1 MRRKN
6 RKWVATAVV
15 IYLFIMWSAYRWSI
29 HQIPDDGPILAH
41 LEKEAVRK
49 GLEQRAEEARKQI
62 APPTGEARLNAAG
75 PAYVAA
81 RYDATH
87 VVFMVTTDTESR
99 FPVSAHTPNGSP
111 TRISAPARPA
121 APLAGLQELWEP
133 DSQSLHFFPKI
144 IQTAQPG
151 DQWTMNV
158 DPSSTIA
165 VAVERPVIAPVGCS
179 IAIGFLA
186 SVPPDQQS
194 AFAASRSEYFAVR
207 HAAVESANPP
217 VNLPAGKTIGAI
229 IWPGSPALTTEIE
242 TQLNARMMQ
251 ELARID
257 ASLRANAHSPGAT
270 ASEMPVGNV
279 RPYLK
284 EWIRADRALTR
295 GEGALD
301 YDIRAF
307 RLAPDAQPRL
317 YVRARWKLSDA
328 PVFLMS
334 AWFKTETPKRETL
347 KPETPKTEADIAPD
361 KAEGPKET
369 SAAGSEQVVLLSA
382 DSSWSAAMRNGE
394 APASLGET
402 LDFQTILNEFDA
414 DHDGWAELLIHSQD
428 AASTTIGLYLYTD
441 VGLVPMKTPLRRDA
455 QSPESCIEQPE

>member
-1 MRRKN
+1 MHRKN

-15 IYLFIMWSAYRWSI
+15 LYLFVMWSAYRWSI
-29 HQIPDDGPILAH
+29 RQIPDDGPILDH
-41 LEKEAVRK
+41 IEKEAVRK

-62 APPTGEARLNAAG
+62 LPPTGEARLNAAG

-144 IQTAQPG
+144 IQTTQPG
-151 DQWTMNV
+151 DQWTMNL
-158 DPSSTIA
+158 DPASTIT
-165 VAVERPVIAPVGCS
+165 VAVERPVIAPLGCS
-179 IAIGFLA
+179 LAIGFLA
-186 SVPPDQQS
+186 SVPPEQQS

-207 HAAVESANPP
+207 RAGVEPANPP
-217 VNLPAGKTIGAI
+217 VNLPAGEAIGEI
-229 IWPGSPALTTEIE
+229 GWPQSPALSTEIE
-242 TQLNARMMQ
+242 TQLNTRMKQ
-251 ELARID
+251 ELAPID
-257 ASLRANAHSPGAT
+257 ESLHANANSPGAT
-270 ASEMPVGNV
+270 ATDMPVGNV
-279 RPYLK
+279 RPYLR
-284 EWIRADRALTR
+284 EWLRADRALAR
-295 GEGALD
+295 GEGTLD
-301 YDIRAF
+301 YDVRAF
-307 RLAPDAQPRL
+307 RLAPDGQPRL

-334 AWFKTETPKRETL
+334 AWFKAEGL
-347 KPETPKTEADIAPD
+347 KAETPKTEAK
-361 KAEGPKET
+361 KAEAPKPNAP
-369 SAAGSEQVVLLSA
+369 AAVSRVAAPANDQVVLLSA

-394 APASLGET
+394 APAALGEN

-455 QSPESCIEQPE
+455 QSPESCIDP

>member
-81 RYDATH
+81 RYDTTH
-87 VVFMVTTDTESR
+87 VVFMVTTETESR

-144 IQTAQPG
+144 IQTTQPG
-151 DQWTMNV
+151 DQWTMNL
-158 DPSSTIA
+158 DPASTIT
-165 VAVERPVIAPVGCS
+165 VAVERPVIAPLGCS
-179 IAIGFLA
+179 LAVGFLA
-186 SVPPDQQS
+186 TVPPDQQS

-217 VNLPAGKTIGAI
+217 INLPANKAIGEI
-229 IWPGSPALTTEIE
+229 SWTRSPALTTEIE
-242 TQLNARMMQ
+242 SQLNARMKQ

-257 ASLRANAHSPGAT
+257 AGLRANAHSPGAT
-270 ASEMPVGNV
+270 ATEMPVGNV

-284 EWIRADRALTR
+284 EWIRADRALAR
-295 GEGALD
+295 GEGTLD

-334 AWFKTETPKRETL
+334 AWFKTEMF
-347 KPETPKTEADIAPD
+347 
-361 KAEGPKET
+361 KAENPKAEMSRAET
-369 SAAGSEQVVLLSA
+369 VKANSTAGSDQVLLLSA

-441 VGLVPMKTPLRRDA
+441 VGLVPMKIPLRRDT
-455 QSPESCIEQPE
+455 QSPESCIEQAQ

>member
-6 RKWVATAVV
+6 YKWVATAVG

-29 HQIPDDGPILAH
+29 RQIPDDGPILAH
-41 LEKEAVRK
+41 IEKEAVRK

-62 APPTGEARLNAAG
+62 APPTDEARLNAAG

-144 IQTAQPG
+144 IQTTQPG
-151 DQWTMNV
+151 DQWTMNL
-158 DPSSTIA
+158 DPASTIA
-165 VAVERPVIAPVGCS
+165 VAIERPVIAPLGCS
-179 IAIGFLA
+179 LAIGFLA
-186 SVPPDQQS
+186 SVPPEQQS
-194 AFAASRSEYFAVR
+194 AFAASRSEYFALR
-207 HAAVESANPP
+207 RAPVESAIPP
-217 VNLPAGKTIGAI
+217 VNLPAGEAIGEI
-229 IWPGSPALTTEIE
+229 GWPQSRGLNTEIE
-242 TQLNARMMQ
+242 TQLNGRMKQ

-257 ASLRANAHSPGAT
+257 ASLHANAHSPGAT
-270 ASEMPVGNV
+270 ATDMPVGNV

-284 EWIRADRALTR
+284 EWLRADRALAR
-295 GEGALD
+295 GEGTLD

-307 RLAPDAQPRL
+307 HLAPDGQPRL

-334 AWFKTETPKRETL
+334 AWFRAETSKAETPKAEAP
-347 KPETPKTEADIAPD
+347 KPNAPAAASSD
-361 KAEGPKET
+361 
-369 SAAGSEQVVLLSA
+369 SALATDQAVLLSA

-394 APASLGET
+394 APAALGEN

-455 QSPESCIEQPE
+455 QSPESCIDP